1 MLLFYVVIKTNNI
14 FKWFVSFIFMQKD
27 FLGHLVKLQ
36 ELGLS
41 KNESII
47 YLELLTSGEISAND
61 LSKKVNFD
69 RTLCYQLL
77 NKLTEKGLVQN
88 YIRQKKKIFNLTDTK
103 DLLRAIKKKEQ
114 LAEELI
120 ENLEKLKSKTINEE
134 QNLLV
139 YQGSKGV
146 DAVFEELLKSKEVFI
161 FGGAA
166 KTFNIKK
173 MPHGVVKTLN
183 SLNIK
188 GKAIISDINDYKE
201 CGFNLK
207 HLAVKELKGMNNLV
221 TTIIYGEKIGI
232 HIMGDT
238 PIVIFINNKTV
249 AKSYLEHFNNLWN
262 QAKEIK
268 R

>member
-1 MLLFYVVIKTNNI
+1 
-14 FKWFVSFIFMQKD
+14 MQKENLD
-27 FLGHLVKLQ
+27 LLMKLQ
-36 ELGLS
+36 DIGLS

-47 YLELLTSGEISAND
+47 YIELLSNGEISAND
-61 LSKKVNFD
+61 LAKKISFD

-77 NKLTEKGLVQN
+77 NKLIEKGLIQSYVKQN
-88 YIRQKKKIFNLTDTK
+88 KKIFNITETK
-103 DLLRAIKKKEQ
+103 DLLRPIKKKEEQ
-114 LAEELI
+114 AEELI
-120 ENLEKLKSKTINEE
+120 VALEKLKSKTIKEE

-173 MPHGVVKTLN
+173 MPYGIIKKLN
-183 SLNIK
+183 YLNIK
-188 GKAIISDINDYKE
+188 GKAIISDVNDYKE

-207 HLAVKELKGMNNLV
+207 HLIVKELKGMNNLV
-221 TTIIYGEKIGI
+221 TTIIYGDKIGI
-232 HIMGDT
+232 HIMGHT
-238 PIVIFINNKTV
+238 PIVIFINNKTI